1 LAQKQKLVKMLDTSK
16 RNESFALRLKMPTE
30 DYRSIQKKRKGDGM
44 KWDGMKRRSA
54 DGRKWRKDMKK
65 WKRHILYQMTRRN

>member
-44 KWDGMKRRSA
+44 K
-54 DGRKWRKDMKK
+54 
-65 WKRHILYQMTRRN
+65 